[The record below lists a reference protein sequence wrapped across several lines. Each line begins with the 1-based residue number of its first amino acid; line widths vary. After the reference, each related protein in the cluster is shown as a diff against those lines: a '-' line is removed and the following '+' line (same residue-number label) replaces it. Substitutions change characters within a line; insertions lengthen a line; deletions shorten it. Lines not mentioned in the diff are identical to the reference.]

1 MAFKSRYLIKTHRLV
16 EAEDLPELTSEL
28 REIFSDLRESVLI
41 LDPYRC
47 LGLPSHALKGQ
58 LSSCRAI
65 EIDWNGMAYR
75 LVYRI
80 YDAPAP
86 RRVLVLSF
94 AEHDPAYE
102 RAMVK
107 DWSKTIAR
115 KP

>member
-28 REIFSDLRESVLI
+28 KEIFSDLRESVLI

-47 LGLPSHALKGQ
+47 LGLPNHTLKGQ
-58 LSSCRAI
+58 LSNYRAI
-65 EIDWNGMAYR
+65 AIDWNGVAYR

-80 YDAPAP
+80 YEATAP

-102 RAMVK
+102 RA
-107 DWSKTIAR
+107 IAR
-115 KP
+115 KG

>member
-1 MAFKSRYLIKTHRLV
+1 MVFKSRYLIKTHRLV
-16 EAEDLPELTSEL
+16 EEEDLPELTSEL

-47 LGLPSHALKGQ
+47 LGLPNHALKGQ
-58 LSSCRAI
+58 LSNYRAI
-65 EIDWNGMAYR
+65 EIDWDGVAYR

-86 RRVLVLSF
+86 RGVLVLSF

-102 RAMVK
+102 RA
-107 DWSKTIAR
+107 IAR

>member
-28 REIFSDLRESVLI
+28 REIFSDLRESVLT
-41 LDPYRC
+41 LDPYKC
-47 LGLPSHALKGQ
+47 VGLPNHALRGQ
-58 LSSCRAI
+58 LKNHWAL
-65 EIDWNGMAYR
+65 EIAWNGIAYR

-102 RAMVK
+102 RA
-107 DWSKTIAR
+107 IAR
-115 KP
+115 KSS